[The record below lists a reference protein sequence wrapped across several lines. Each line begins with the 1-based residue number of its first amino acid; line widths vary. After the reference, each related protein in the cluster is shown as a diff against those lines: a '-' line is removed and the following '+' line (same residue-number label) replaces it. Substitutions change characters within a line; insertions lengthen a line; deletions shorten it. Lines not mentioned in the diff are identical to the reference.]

1 MSIGTSKLSGTHG
14 EHKDKLAN
22 AVKLLLLWLAASDGD
37 VDAAEIEFAEEHL
50 PEAEESVSAEKLLG
64 EIRAA
69 DLFRLEMA
77 IRVLAGESRELR
89 ASFLDMAVAMSMAD
103 RAIAF
108 TENHLLRFYADA
120 LFLGQDMLRAR
131 FRSVTGRDLPDPGDP
146 GRADFWD
153 DGGPA
158 TKRRLPTSD
167 ESMRLAQAR
176 TLLALSAD
184 ADLSELE
191 RKHSELK
198 QIFESAR
205 VSAMGPAAVKVAAHR
220 LERIEE
226 AYEVVKAEL
235 TGGES

>member
-1 MSIGTSKLSGTHG
+1 MSIGTSKLQGTRG
-14 EHKDKLAN
+14 DHKDQLAN

-37 VDAAEIEFAEEHL
+37 VDESEIEFADEHL

-77 IRVLAGESRELR
+77 LRVLGKESRELR

-103 RAIAF
+103 REIAF

-131 FRSVTGRDLPDPGDP
+131 FRSVTGRDLPEPGDP
-146 GRADFWD
+146 GQAGFWD
-153 DGGPA
+153 QGGQA
-158 TKRRLPTSD
+158 TRKRMPTSE
-167 ESMRLAQAR
+167 ESMRLAQAH

-184 ADLSELE
+184 TTLSELE
-191 RKHSELK
+191 QKYGELK
-198 QIFESAR
+198 KIFESER
-205 VSAMGPAAVKVAAHR
+205 VAAMGPAAERVAAHR

-226 AYEVVKAEL
+226 AYLVVLAEL
-235 TGGES
+235 SGGGS